1 MKKSGSHPTT
11 LADVAS
17 TAGVGIATASR
28 AVNGGTNVS
37 PGTLKRVQAAIRQL
51 GYLPNHAARILKGG
65 RTKTVGLL
73 VPSIADSFFASCA
86 EAAGEIARLHDS
98 LLIVA
103 VSNNDRDTEMG
114 NLAALMRHRPD
125 GLLIVPSDCAAKH
138 LVSFVRSSALPI
150 VTFDRP
156 ILGGGCASVLTD
168 NFEAAR
174 TATVH
179 LLEHGYKR
187 ILCLGGEPDLFT
199 IRERLR
205 GYRQVMEGA
214 KLPLLIDTTLSGDA
228 NSAVSTLSRHL
239 AGRRPPDAIFTLKNS
254 ATIAVFQALQRLKV
268 SIPSGVALL
277 GFDDFELAST
287 LRPAISVVQ
296 QPLENVGR
304 KAAELLFAQLDR
316 TPGSLPSSKLSLEPI
331 VFANRLVLRSS
342 CGCKMRAR
350 NL

>member
-17 TAGVGIATASR
+17 AAGVGIATASR
-28 AVNGGTNVS
+28 VVNGGTSVS
-37 PGTLKRVQAAIRQL
+37 PRTLKKVQAAIRQL

-73 VPSIADSFFASCA
+73 MPSIADSFFASCA

-138 LVSFVRSSALPI
+138 LVSFVRHSAVPI
-150 VTFDRP
+150 VIFDRP
-156 ILGGGCASVLTD
+156 IFGSDCPTVLTD

-174 TATVH
+174 TATAH

-187 ILCLGGEPDLFT
+187 ILCLGGEPELFT

-205 GYRQVMEGA
+205 GYRHVMKSAE
-214 KLPLLIDTTLSGDA
+214 LPLLIDTTLSRDA
-228 NSAVSTLSRHL
+228 NSAVSALSKYL
-239 AGRRPPDAIFTLKNS
+239 TSRRPPDAIFTLKHS
-254 ATIAVFQALQRLKV
+254 ATIVAFQALQRLKV
-268 SIPSGVALL
+268 PIPSGVALL

-316 TPGSLPSSKLSLEPI
+316 TPGSALSSKLSIEPI

-342 CGCKMRAR
+342 CGCKMRAG